1 MKKLVGILF
10 SILFVSSSYTLADC
24 LEVEFDN
31 GDSICI
37 GMKKDGKEYT
47 PYLEKKDL
55 ASHAALRC
63 EFEID
68 ENEDD
73 FRTSVMYDL

>member
-1 MKKLVGILF
+1 
-10 SILFVSSSYTLADC
+10 
-24 LEVEFDN
+24 
-31 GDSICI
+31 
-37 GMKKDGKEYT
+37 MKKDGKEYT

-55 ASHAALRC
+55 VSHAALRC

-73 FRTSVMYDL
+73 FKTSVMYDL